1 MTVEIYTLH
10 ATFVRWVSKESK
22 KVTLITKLATCEIRW
37 CQNVPRVNIFSLSLR
52 KQFTRCQNRI
62 SQGWKMINI
71 HLSTKTTLLLFE
83 VERKMER
90 VERVDEVAATTQK
103 DKW

>member
-1 MTVEIYTLH
+1 
-10 ATFVRWVSKESK
+10 
-22 KVTLITKLATCEIRW
+22 
-37 CQNVPRVNIFSLSLR
+37 
-52 KQFTRCQNRI
+52 
-62 SQGWKMINI
+62 MIKI

-83 VERKMER
+83 VEKKMER